1 QDIRMYGTRSNQQDA
16 ANTEYG
22 ELLREISA
30 KLSELISKF
39 DGLGGA
45 ISDITTV
52 SENQKV
58 TLKHFLDKTVNTIQM
73 LTSEPVQP
81 NGKILFETDEQ
92 GIEREALQMKKSM
105 SKLWARSLNERKQAF
120 WNMYRND
127 KISKIYLNWTQ
138 KEKPI
143 LPKKFIIKEIEGE
156 CKKETEIRA
165 NFALNRLNTEI
176 LLLDARKIRY
186 EDTYNSIDEAMIAE
200 IVEKT
205 QGKGDLQDK
214 LCEIWLQDTKRE
226 EMKTATLWERKQT
239 WFENYEKSY
248 GNDSTQKSKPRG
260 KLMKRHTDE
269 RAAAQTTN
277 GDCSFY
283 SFSSDSQT
291 DPKTYA
297 QVLGMDTPVNTRRKN
312 ERPTRTS
319 YEPDRNWRTVH
330 NRRKKPN
337 YNNNN
342 AVQRSKLPTRYQT
355 NRPQRYNNNT
365 VRGDRT
371 NQVFLGCGRN
381 KSTLGANRQYY

>member
-1 QDIRMYGTRSNQQDA
+1 
-16 ANTEYG
+16 
-22 ELLREISA
+22 
-30 KLSELISKF
+30 
-39 DGLGGA
+39 
-45 ISDITTV
+45 
-52 SENQKV
+52 
-58 TLKHFLDKTVNTIQM
+58 
-73 LTSEPVQP
+73 
-81 NGKILFETDEQ
+81 
-92 GIEREALQMKKSM
+92 
-105 SKLWARSLNERKQAF
+105 NERKQAF

-248 GNDSTQKSKPRG
+248 GNDSTQKSKPR
-260 KLMKRHTDE
+260 
-269 RAAAQTTN
+269 
-277 GDCSFY
+277 
-283 SFSSDSQT
+283 
-291 DPKTYA
+291 
-297 QVLGMDTPVNTRRKN
+297 
-312 ERPTRTS
+312 
-319 YEPDRNWRTVH
+319 
-330 NRRKKPN
+330 
-337 YNNNN
+337 
-342 AVQRSKLPTRYQT
+342 
-355 NRPQRYNNNT
+355 
-365 VRGDRT
+365 
-371 NQVFLGCGRN
+371 
-381 KSTLGANRQYY
+381 